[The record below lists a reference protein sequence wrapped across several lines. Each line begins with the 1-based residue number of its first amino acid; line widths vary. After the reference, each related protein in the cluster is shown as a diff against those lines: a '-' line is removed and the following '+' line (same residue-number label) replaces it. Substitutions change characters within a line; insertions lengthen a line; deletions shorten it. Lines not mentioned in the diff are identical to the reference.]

1 MRLRMGARLRVLDV
15 CGGAGGFSLG
25 FQDAGFQLVGA
36 IESDPIAALTYARG
50 ASSRAE

>member
-1 MRLRMGARLRVLDV
+1 MGARLRVLDV